1 MEGDYTNISPN
12 LDFIIFLIFN
22 SNTPFEFGAAQ
33 LRVNP
38 KTVKQLL
45 ELNEINISPC
55 GVVFVNPRIREGIL
69 PKMVK
74 EILDTRQMVKQSMKI
89 HKNSTALQ
97 RILHSR
103 QLGLKLMAN
112 VTYGYTAANWSGRM
126 PCVEVADSILSKGR
140 ECLERAIKFV
150 EAHDEWRAKVVYG
163 DTDSLFVLLPG
174 RSKDE
179 AFTIGE
185 EIAEAVTKENP
196 FPVKLKM
203 EKVYLPCILQT
214 KKRYVGFMYETQDQE
229 DPVYEAKGIETVRR
243 DGCPAVAKM
252 LEKVLRI
259 LFETK
264 DVSLVKSYVCRQF
277 TKLLSG
283 KANLQDL
290 IFAKEFRGMNGYK
303 PTACVPAL
311 EMTRNWIQQDPRRIP
326 RRGERVP
333 FIVTNGPPGLPLI
346 KLVRHPSEVLAN
358 DSLIINAMYYITK
371 AIIPPLNR
379 CLLLI
384 GADVNE
390 WFAVLPR
397 KLFATHI
404 NPVASD
410 KVATVNPFNKK
421 STISQYFSSTNCVV
435 DCGNQTKHGICS
447 DCLKNSQK
455 VVTSIQEKIYNI
467 EKSYESVREIC
478 QSCCQRSR
486 NIKCES
492 LVCPVLYV
500 LRIKERETNEIL
512 LLRKLLCEHF

>member
-1 MEGDYTNISPN
+1 
-12 LDFIIFLIFN
+12 
-22 SNTPFEFGAAQ
+22 
-33 LRVNP
+33 
-38 KTVKQLL
+38 
-45 ELNEINISPC
+45 
-55 GVVFVNPRIREGIL
+55 
-69 PKMVK
+69 MVK

-89 HKNSTALQ
+89 HKNNTALQ

-126 PCVEVADSILSKGR
+126 PCVEVGDSILAKGR
-140 ECLERAIKFV
+140 ETLERAIKYV

-179 AFTIGE
+179 AFAIGE

-214 KKRYVGFMYETQDQE
+214 KKRYVGFMYETLDQE
-229 DPVYEAKGIETVRR
+229 DPIYEAKGIETVRR

-283 KANLQDL
+283 KANIQDL
-290 IFAKEFRGMNGYK
+290 IFAKEFRGINGYK
-303 PTACVPAL
+303 PIACVPAL
-311 EMTRNWIQQDPRRIP
+311 EMTRNWVRIDPRRIP

-358 DSLIINAMYYITK
+358 DGLIINAMYYITK

-404 NPVASD
+404 NPVASE
-410 KVATVNPFNKK
+410 KVAVVNPSGKK
-421 STISQYFSSTNCVV
+421 STISQYFNSTNCITE
-435 DCGNQTKHGICS
+435 CGRQTKQGICEE
-447 DCLKNSQK
+447 CLKDSQK
-455 VVTSIQEKIYNI
+455 VVVSIFEKMSTI
-467 EKSYESVREIC
+467 ERSCESIKEIC
-478 QSCCQRSR
+478 RSCCQRKD
-486 NIKCES
+486 NISCQS

-500 LRIKERETNEIL
+500 LKIKERKYNQIL
-512 LLRKLLCEHF
+512 LLQKLLSEHF